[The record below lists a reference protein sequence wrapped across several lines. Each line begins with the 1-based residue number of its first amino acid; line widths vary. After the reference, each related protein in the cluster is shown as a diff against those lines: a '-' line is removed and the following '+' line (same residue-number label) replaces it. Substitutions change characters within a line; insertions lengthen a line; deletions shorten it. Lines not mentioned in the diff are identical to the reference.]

1 MPTDHSAP
9 GAPAVPSSS
18 QSEVTS
24 MFDSCSQS
32 LWTQRISSSFGGL
45 FDVVKNM
52 PSAWWCGGGIGSHAY
67 IFTFPVSFF
76 HRWR

>member
-1 MPTDHSAP
+1 
-9 GAPAVPSSS
+9 
-18 QSEVTS
+18 

-32 LWTQRISSSFGGL
+32 LWIQRISSSFGGL